1 MESIDTDLLEFLRR
15 HPLDVDMN
23 QIYVTA
29 KTASYCIKFT
39 SSACAI
45 LNHNIWRNKFLWP
58 ENHFIPINLLIQID
72 QMENV
77 PPNFVPILQ
86 ADLHNLP

>member
-1 MESIDTDLLEFLRR
+1 MLEKGDIHFFFFSFFGEKR
-15 HPLDVDMN
+15 HTLDVDMN
-23 QIYVTA
+23 QIYVRA

-72 QMENV
+72 QMDKGKR
-77 PPNFVPILQ
+77 II
-86 ADLHNLP
+86 